1 MHELTQLI
9 KLYETS
15 QSAGQTV
22 VLATVVN
29 TSGSTY
35 RRPGARLLLTSTGH
49 TAGMVSGGCLEQDVL
64 ERAKQVLASDE
75 PLLVTYDGT
84 AADDVVWGLGLG
96 CNGVVQVLIERIK
109 PRQVPHL
116 TFIADCLRRR
126 RVGVLATVF
135 AVPEQS
141 PVPPGTRLMLT
152 ADGTLRTDIT
162 EPQSVQAI
170 AEDARNIL
178 LTGQGKNA
186 SYPITAGNIEVFLE
200 VIQPPIPLVIF
211 GAGPDA
217 VPVVHLA
224 KTLGWDVTVV
234 DHRPVFAREER
245 FPMADRVIL
254 SEPGAIPST
263 VALDGQTVAVVMTH
277 HYLHDQALLGI
288 LLAASVRYVGVLGP
302 KARTVRLLDELRATG
317 VIPPPEVLQRLYGPV
332 GLDIGAET
340 PEQVALAIVAEIQA
354 VLANRGGGLLRERKG
369 PIHETWPRSPAAA
382 LDQPAT
388 LIP

>member
-9 KLYETS
+9 TLYETS
-15 QSAGQTV
+15 QSAGQAA

-35 RRPGARLLLTSTGH
+35 RRPGARLLLAPNGD

-75 PLLVTYDGT
+75 PLLVTYDG
-84 AADDVVWGLGLG
+84 ASADDLVWGLG
-96 CNGVVQVLIERIK
+96 CNGVVQVLIERIESQ
-109 PRQVPHL
+109 QVPHL

-135 AVPEQS
+135 SVTEQS
-141 PVPPGTRLMLT
+141 PVPLGARLMLT
-152 ADGTLRTDIT
+152 ADGTLQTDIT
-162 EPQSVQAI
+162 EPQSVQAV
-170 AEDARNIL
+170 AEDARNVL
-178 LTGQGKNA
+178 LTGQGKHA
-186 SYPITAGNIEVFLE
+186 SYPMTTGNIEVFLE
-200 VIQPPIPLVIF
+200 LIQPPTPLVIF

-217 VPVVHLA
+217 FPLVRLA

-234 DHRPVFAREER
+234 DHRPAFAKAKR
-245 FPMADRVIL
+245 FPVADRVIL
-254 SEPGAIPST
+254 SEPGAIPSA

-277 HYLHDQALLGI
+277 HYLHDRTLLGV

-317 VIPPPEVLQRLYGPV
+317 VVPSPEVLHRLYGPV

-354 VLANRGGGLLRERKG
+354 VLANRTGGLLRERKG
-369 PIHETWPRSPAAA
+369 PIHETWPRSLASA
-382 LDQPAT
+382 LEQPAT
-388 LIP
+388 PFP